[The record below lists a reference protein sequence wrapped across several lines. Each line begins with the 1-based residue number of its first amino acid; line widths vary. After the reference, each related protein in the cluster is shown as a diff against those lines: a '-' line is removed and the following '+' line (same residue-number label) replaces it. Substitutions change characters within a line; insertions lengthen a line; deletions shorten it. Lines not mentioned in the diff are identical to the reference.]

1 MKLLAAFLIALFA
14 GPLLF
19 AYAGGSGGNR
29 PSGGDTSDAS
39 GDDDGT
45 ADRGRGDSPSA
56 ASPNAGGGS
65 RATAARDYSVMYGD
79 KDCNTVATV
88 KDRAICRRYSQ
99 NTRAEFIPE
108 ECRTVEGETQRALCI
123 QKYRK
128 LERCRNLVAS
138 TGEKNRCAMGELN
151 LPATSNVAEQY
162 SECRNAT
169 NKGECRAALKDKVY
183 SMVKFR
189 IYALE
194 ERAEMFAE
202 KGIVTDERAA
212 EFIAYLED
220 AKKRFNSASDL
231 AGKIAVLKEVRTSWG
246 KFVSEARQN
255 YNAIREGREPPKPPD
270 EGWGNSTNGTSNTAG

>member
-1 MKLLAAFLIALFA
+1 MKLLAAFLIAIFTVS
-14 GPLLF
+14 LLF
-19 AYAGGSGGNR
+19 AYAGGSGPDR
-29 PSGGDTSDAS
+29 PSGDDAADSS
-39 GDDDGT
+39 GDDGT
-45 ADRGRGDSPSA
+45 ADQGRGDLPSA

-128 LERCRNLVAS
+128 LERCRNLRAS
-138 TGEKNRCAMGELN
+138 TGEKNRCAMGELG
-151 LPATSNVAEQY
+151 LATTSNVAEQY
-162 SECRNAT
+162 SECKNAQR
-169 NKGECRAALKDKVY
+169 KDECRATLKDKVY

-194 ERAEMFAE
+194 EKAEMFVD

-212 EFIAYLED
+212 AFIAYLED
-220 AKKRFNSASDL
+220 AKKRFNAASDI
-231 AGKIAVLKEVRTSWG
+231 AGKIAVLREVKTSWG

-255 YNAIREGREPPKPPD
+255 YNAIKEGREPQETPEESWEP
-270 EGWGNSTNGTSNTAG
+270 SGTGASNTAG